1 MIKNRVGET
10 NKMKNGMMATI
21 IAYIECH
28 NIDVQFED
36 GVIVTH
42 KKYLDFKRGSIG
54 HPTVKTKP
62 AFHYPSHKGTV
73 IHSKKWGIVECV
85 RYNRSN
91 DFDICFRDY
100 NITKHCKCYASFI
113 KDEYAPTNNVK
124 HLPIGATSF
133 NSKYSQWMTVIDSK
147 IQVSPYKRFYKV
159 RFEDGYTTPW
169 LQNTTQFNKGEIY
182 NPNAYKQLMEKTYLG
197 KTIANRN
204 GMNMTV
210 IKVIPS
216 KKVCRCR
223 VDIQFEDG
231 TIVKNVILSHFT
243 SGIVPHPSVYGSTF
257 QAMTKAKELSIKHT
271 PTGLTMKI
279 INYRTTKDVDVLFV
293 ETGYIREHISM
304 QCVKELAPR
313 IHPFPYDVGM
323 ITIENPAYIYNNE
336 GNFYCHCRKCGLSD
350 VMSLSEIK
358 EHIC

>member
-1 MIKNRVGET
+1 
-10 NKMKNGMMATI
+10 
-21 IAYIECH
+21 
-28 NIDVQFED
+28 
-36 GVIVTH
+36 
-42 KKYLDFKRGSIG
+42 
-54 HPTVKTKP
+54 
-62 AFHYPSHKGTV
+62 
-73 IHSKKWGIVECV
+73 
-85 RYNRSN
+85 
-91 DFDICFRDY
+91 
-100 NITKHCKCYASFI
+100 
-113 KDEYAPTNNVK
+113 
-124 HLPIGATSF
+124 
-133 NSKYSQWMTVIDSK
+133 MTVIDSK
-147 IQVSPYKRFYKV
+147 IQASPYKRFYKV

-169 LQNTTQFNKGEIY
+169 LQNTTQFNKGNIY
-182 NPNAYKQLMEKTYLG
+182 HPNAYKQLMEKTYLG

-231 TIVKNVILSHFT
+231 VIVKNVILSHFT
-243 SGIVPHPSVYGSTF
+243 MGTVPHPSVYGSTF

-304 QCVKELAPR
+304 QYVKESAPR

-336 GNFYCHCRKCGLSD
+336 GNFYCTCKKCGLSD
-350 VMSLSEIK
+350 IMSLKEIR
-358 EHIC
+358 EHICIDKLKK

>member
-1 MIKNRVGET
+1 MVLTNRVGET

-21 IAYIECH
+21 IAYKECH

-42 KKYLDFKRGSIG
+42 KKYLDFKKGNIG
-54 HPTVKTKP
+54 HPTVKTKIT
-62 AFHYPSHKGTV
+62 HRSYKGTV
-73 IHSKKWGIVECV
+73 IHSKKWGVVECV

-91 DFDICFRDY
+91 DFDIYFKDY
-100 NITKHCKCYASFI
+100 NITKHCKSIGSFI
-113 KDEYAPTNNVK
+113 RDEYAPINKVK
-124 HLPIGATSF
+124 PLKIGATSF
-133 NSKYSQWMTVIDSK
+133 NSKYNQWMTIIDIK
-147 IQVSPYKRFYKV
+147 TQESPYKRFYKV
-159 RFEDGYTTPW
+159 RFEDGYTTSW
-169 LQNTTQFNKGEIY
+169 LQNPAQFNKGDIY

-231 TIVKNVILSHFT
+231 IIVKNVILSRYT
-243 SGIVPHPSVYGSTF
+243 AGTVSHPSIHGSTF
-257 QAMTKAKELSIKHT
+257 QAMTKAKELSIKHIH
-271 PTGLTMKI
+271 TGLTMKI
-279 INYRTTKDVDVLFV
+279 INFRTTKDVDVLFV

-304 QCVKELAPR
+304 QSVKESAPL

-336 GNFYCHCRKCGLSD
+336 GNFYCHCRKCGLFD
-350 VMSLSEIK
+350 VMSLAEIK